1 MRSKGDD
8 EQKAHSK
15 SLININC
22 FMASITITIIPTTIL
37 TSISQK
43 GFPPHPYFSK
53 FGLSGKH
60 SSHQLACP
68 NLSLFQKSSQN
79 LDLEATSVGTSYQT
93 LANFHREKR
102 KGSSQ

>member
-22 FMASITITIIPTTIL
+22 FMASIAITIIPTPIQ

-43 GFPPHPYFSK
+43 RFPPHPYFSK
-53 FGLSGKH
+53 FGLPGKH
-60 SSHQLACP
+60 GSHQLACP
-68 NLSLFQKSSQN
+68 NLPPFQKTSQM
-79 LDLEATSVGTSYQT
+79 LDLEATSAGISYQT
-93 LANFHREKR
+93 LANFHR
-102 KGSSQ
+102 

>member
-1 MRSKGDD
+1 MRTKGDD

-22 FMASITITIIPTTIL
+22 FMASIIITIIPTTIQ

-43 GFPPHPYFSK
+43 IFPPHPYFSK

-60 SSHQLACP
+60 GSHQLACP
-68 NLSLFQKSSQN
+68 NLTPLQKSSQI
-79 LDLEATSVGTSYQT
+79 LDLEATSAGIS
-93 LANFHREKR
+93 
-102 KGSSQ
+102 